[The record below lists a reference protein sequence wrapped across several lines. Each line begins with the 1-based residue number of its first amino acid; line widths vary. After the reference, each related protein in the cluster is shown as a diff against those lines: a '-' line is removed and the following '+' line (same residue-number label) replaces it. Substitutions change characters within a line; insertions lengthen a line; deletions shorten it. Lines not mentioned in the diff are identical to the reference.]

1 MVTIGGCDRTLC
13 ALACPAMAQVTV
25 TLTRED
31 GGTDEECKR
40 FLWCLARR
48 LEVSPRGEPAEP
60 TPEDLVKVV
69 PLQVV
74 DFSVE
79 AEDLESALKV
89 VLDAAELCVDN
100 PFGLYSFRAD

>member
-1 MVTIGGCDRTLC
+1 
-13 ALACPAMAQVTV
+13 MAQVTV

-48 LEVSPRGEPAEP
+48 LEVSPRDEPAEP
-60 TPEDLVKVV
+60 TPEDLEKVV

-74 DFSVE
+74 DFTVE
-79 AEDLESALKV
+79 AEDLESAREV
-89 VLDAAELCVDN
+89 VFDAAALCVAN
-100 PFGLYSFRAD
+100 PLGLYSFRAD